1 MQRSIFDY
9 TGNILKNNCRI
20 DYPEY
25 LDIQEFSTCT
35 DGLYFKPREMAEA
48 SSWKNSLDIKIEEAM
63 SRNSSNNASNN
74 SLPEKN
80 MKESDGLALNDNFKE
95 YMYLYRLNAVVLHY
109 GSHDSGHFVTYRR
122 FPKKQRTSSGKSSKA
137 EKWYA
142 ISDDHVR
149 RISDVQGEVFGY
161 AAQFVYLLF
170 YERCRGLSEYHAQVL
185 KKSNDE
191 NAPENLFT
199 QFQSTQ
205 NSKKED

>member
-9 TGNILKNNCRI
+9 TGNVFKNNCRI
-20 DYPEY
+20 DFPEY
-25 LDIQEFSTCT
+25 LDIREFSTCT

-48 SSWKNSLDIKIEEAM
+48 SSWKSSLDIKIEEAM
-63 SRNSSNNASNN
+63 SRCSSHDASNN
-74 SLPEKN
+74 SLPEQN
-80 MKESDGLALNDNFKE
+80 MKESDGIKLDDTFKE

-122 FPKKQRTSSGKSSKA
+122 FPRKHRTSKGKSLKA

-149 RISDVQGEVFGY
+149 RITDVQGEVFGY
-161 AAQFVYLLF
+161 ASQFVYLLF

-185 KKSNDE
+185 RNSNDE
-191 NAPENLFT
+191 DTPENLVT
-199 QFQSTQ
+199 QIQSTQ
-205 NSKKED
+205 HSKKED